1 MSSFL
6 NSLRPGLRMAKV
18 ATQTARTFSSSPAH
32 ALARL
37 TVTGRLG
44 ADPELQATSSGQ
56 EVVKYVVG
64 SSHGRPDNRTTS
76 WFRVTSFVPEGA
88 QRDYILSLTK
98 GTLVLVEGD
107 ASLRSYEDNDGKTR
121 TNLNVVQRNLEVLK
135 RPFNADQESQQ

>member
-6 NSLRPGLRMAKV
+6 NSLRPGLRMAKT
-18 ATQTARTFSSSPAH
+18 ATQTARAFSSSPAH

-44 ADPELQATSSGQ
+44 ADPELQATASGQ
-56 EVVKYVVG
+56 EIIRYVVG
-64 SSHGRPDNRTTS
+64 SSHGPRDNRQTS
-76 WFRVTSFVPEGA
+76 WFRITSFAEGS
-88 QRDYILSLTK
+88 QRDHLLSLTK

-107 ASLRSYEDNDGKTR
+107 ASLRTYDDAEGKSR
-121 TNLNVVQRNLEVLK
+121 TGLNVIQRYIEVLK